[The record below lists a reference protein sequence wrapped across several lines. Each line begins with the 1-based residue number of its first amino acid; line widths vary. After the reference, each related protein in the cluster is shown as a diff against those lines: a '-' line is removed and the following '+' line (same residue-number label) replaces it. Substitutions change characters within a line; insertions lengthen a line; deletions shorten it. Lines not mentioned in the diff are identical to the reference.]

1 MVNKGGK
8 FEQNSPNKFL
18 MDTHKDGAFIF
29 KSGFQPNIAHLFN
42 SDFDNRGLFT
52 EVMRYWPLKSGLL
65 QYLKMNFA
73 NSCLDNAKCYCTR
86 VQMLY

>member
-8 FEQNSPNKFL
+8 FEQNSTNKLL

-42 SDFDNRGLFT
+42 SDFDNRGPFT
-52 EVMRYWPLKSGLL
+52 EVMRYWPLKKGPVTISQNELCEFMPRYHKIL
-65 QYLKMNFA
+65 
-73 NSCLDNAKCYCTR
+73 
-86 VQMLY
+86 